1 MGMWVFETRNTRI
14 RAQKVFK
21 SVTEVRDGSLRE
33 LRDGSLR
40 EVRDGSLREVRES
53 RSVMEVCA
61 RRVMEGG
68 VLEARRA

>member
-1 MGMWVFETRNTRI
+1 MEVCARRVMEVL
-14 RAQKVFK
+14 RAGSAM

>member
-1 MGMWVFETRNTRI
+1 MEVCARRVMEVL
-14 RAQKVFK
+14 RAGSAM
-21 SVTEVRDGSLRE
+21 SVTEV
-33 LRDGSLR
+33 RDGSLR